1 MYIYLS
7 NFFDYFHVS
16 ISINFKYLIENF
28 DSAADKL
35 KKKEGMDQ
43 TTCSCRLRQVG
54 IIHKNRNTCTNNCS
68 IVYSITRRR
77 KSKRG

>member
-7 NFFDYFHVS
+7 NFFNYFHVS

-35 KKKEGMDQ
+35 KKKKKAWIKQLVLVD
-43 TTCSCRLRQVG
+43 SD
-54 IIHKNRNTCTNNCS
+54 K
-68 IVYSITRRR
+68 
-77 KSKRG
+77 